1 MTDLAK
7 AAREASRAIAKMS
20 GNGRREGSDQRGM
33 AWGDVVAVK
42 GQFVDVLTGGTVSGS
57 LRYTTACDGIA
68 EGDRVL
74 IQHVGREPV
83 VVGIV
88 SKGQSNDIVEK
99 QGDWYVVHYGNLVA
113 CWIPAVSPQFYG
125 GNEFVRFY
133 NVHFPVEFSDTPTV
147 QVTKANSANSATEL
161 SERIELNGIWTD
173 HAQVK
178 CNAWQWQVPEGETT
192 KFSVLAVGIV
202 QM

>member
-1 MTDLAK
+1 MNDLTK

-33 AWGDVVAVK
+33 AWGDVVAVHN
-42 GQFVDVLTGGTVSGS
+42 QFVDVMTGGTVSGS

-88 SKGQSNDIVEK
+88 SKGQKKSEATVHIGTSVLQSAGERGNVLFSSPGNFDDNFGVGFDANKDYIFMYN
-99 QGDWYVVHYGNLVA
+99 GDGN
-113 CWIPAVSPQFYG
+113 AVPYCIIAP
-125 GNEFVRFY
+125 EVRFKNDVQEIVARTSGSISAGQAFRVNWMVY
-133 NVHFPVEFSDTPTV
+133 IGPRDSD
-147 QVTKANSANSATEL
+147 AES
-161 SERIELNGIWTD
+161 
-173 HAQVK
+173 
-178 CNAWQWQVPEGETT
+178 
-192 KFSVLAVGIV
+192 
-202 QM
+202 

>member
-1 MTDLAK
+1 MSDLTK

-33 AWGDVVAVK
+33 AWGDVVAVNN
-42 GQFVDVLTGGTVSGS
+42 QFVDVMTGGTVSGS

-88 SKGQSNDIVEK
+88 SKGQKKSEATVHIGSTVLQSDADRGNVLFSSPGNFDDSFGVGFDINKDYIFMYNGDGNAIGPNIISPEIRRSGNVLKIVARTSNSI
-99 QGDWYVVHYGNLVA
+99 
-113 CWIPAVSPQFYG
+113 
-125 GNEFVRFY
+125 
-133 NVHFPVEFSDTPTV
+133 SDGQNFRVNWMVYIGPRDSD
-147 QVTKANSANSATEL
+147 AES
-161 SERIELNGIWTD
+161 
-173 HAQVK
+173 
-178 CNAWQWQVPEGETT
+178 
-192 KFSVLAVGIV
+192 
-202 QM
+202 

>member
-7 AAREASRAIAKMS
+7 AARAASRAIAKMN

-33 AWGDVVAVK
+33 AWGDVVAVHN
-42 GQFVDVLTGGTVSGS
+42 QFVDVMTGGTVSGS

-88 SKGQSNDIVEK
+88 SKGEKKSEATVHIGTTILQSNADR
-99 QGDWYVVHYGNLVA
+99 G
-113 CWIPAVSPQFYG
+113 
-125 GNEFVRFY
+125 
-133 NVHFPVEFSDTPTV
+133 
-147 QVTKANSANSATEL
+147 
-161 SERIELNGIWTD
+161 
-173 HAQVK
+173 
-178 CNAWQWQVPEGETT
+178 
-192 KFSVLAVGIV
+192 SVLFSSPGNFDDSFGVGFDINKDYIFMYNGDGNAVGTNIISPEIRWKDDVLEIV
-202 QM
+202 ARTSNSISSGQLFRVNWMVYIGPRDSDAES

>member
-7 AAREASRAIAKMS
+7 AARAASRAIAKMN

-33 AWGDVVAVK
+33 AWGDVVAVHN
-42 GQFVDVLTGGTVSGS
+42 QFVDVMTGGTVSGS

-88 SKGQSNDIVEK
+88 SKGEKKSEATVHIGTTILQSNADRGNVLFSSPGNFDDSFGVGFDINK
-99 QGDWYVVHYGNLVA
+99 DYIFMYNGDGN
-113 CWIPAVSPQFYG
+113 
-125 GNEFVRFY
+125 
-133 NVHFPVEFSDTPTV
+133 
-147 QVTKANSANSATEL
+147 
-161 SERIELNGIWTD
+161 
-173 HAQVK
+173 
-178 CNAWQWQVPEGETT
+178 
-192 KFSVLAVGIV
+192 AVGTNIISPEIRWKDDVLEIV
-202 QM
+202 ARTSNSISSGQLFRVNWMVYIGPRDSDAES

>member
-7 AAREASRAIAKMS
+7 AARAASRAIAKMN

-33 AWGDVVAVK
+33 AWGDVVAVNN
-42 GQFVDVLTGGTVSGS
+42 QFVDVMTGGTVSGS

-88 SKGQSNDIVEK
+88 SKGAAKSGELELISVSAVNDAFKPMYSISGGWLALSGRVKVTANNSQVADLSDLVDDSAIPPSGINRSFACLMYSASNNNGVANVFLTSSGVLSIAQS
-99 QGDWYVVHYGNLVA
+99 GYDWV
-113 CWIPAVSPQFYG
+113 
-125 GNEFVRFY
+125 
-133 NVHFPVEFSDTPTV
+133 D
-147 QVTKANSANSATEL
+147 L
-161 SERIELNGIWTD
+161 SGVILR
-173 HAQVK
+173 ARK
-178 CNAWQWQVPEGETT
+178 
-192 KFSVLAVGIV
+192 
-202 QM
+202 

>member
-1 MTDLAK
+1 MTDLAR

-33 AWGDVVAVK
+33 AWGDVVAVHN
-42 GQFVDVLTGGTVSGS
+42 QFVDVLTGGTVSGS

-88 SKGQSNDIVEK
+88 SKGEKKSEATVHIGTTVLQSSADRGNVLFSSPGNFDDSFGVGFDINK
-99 QGDWYVVHYGNLVA
+99 DYIFMYNGDGN
-113 CWIPAVSPQFYG
+113 
-125 GNEFVRFY
+125 
-133 NVHFPVEFSDTPTV
+133 
-147 QVTKANSANSATEL
+147 
-161 SERIELNGIWTD
+161 
-173 HAQVK
+173 
-178 CNAWQWQVPEGETT
+178 
-192 KFSVLAVGIV
+192 AVGTNIISPEIRWKDDVLEIV
-202 QM
+202 ARTSNSISSGQLFRVNWMVYIGPRDSDAES

>member
-7 AAREASRAIAKMS
+7 AARAASRAIAKMN

-33 AWGDVVAVK
+33 AWGDVVAVHN
-42 GQFVDVLTGGTVSGS
+42 QFVDVMTGGTVSGS

-88 SKGQSNDIVEK
+88 SKGEKKSEATVHIGTTMLQSNADRGNVLFSSPGNFDDSFGVGFDINK
-99 QGDWYVVHYGNLVA
+99 DYIFMYNGDGN
-113 CWIPAVSPQFYG
+113 
-125 GNEFVRFY
+125 
-133 NVHFPVEFSDTPTV
+133 
-147 QVTKANSANSATEL
+147 
-161 SERIELNGIWTD
+161 
-173 HAQVK
+173 
-178 CNAWQWQVPEGETT
+178 
-192 KFSVLAVGIV
+192 AVGTNIISPEIRWKDDVLEIV
-202 QM
+202 ARTSNSISSGQLFRVNWMVYIGPRDSDAES

>member
-7 AAREASRAIAKMS
+7 AARAASRAIAKMN

-33 AWGDVVAVK
+33 AWGDVVAVHN
-42 GQFVDVLTGGTVSGS
+42 QFVDVMTGGTVSGS

-88 SKGQSNDIVEK
+88 SKGEKKSEATVHIGTTTLQSNADRGNVLFSSPGNFDDSFGVGFDINK
-99 QGDWYVVHYGNLVA
+99 DYIFMYNGDGN
-113 CWIPAVSPQFYG
+113 
-125 GNEFVRFY
+125 
-133 NVHFPVEFSDTPTV
+133 
-147 QVTKANSANSATEL
+147 
-161 SERIELNGIWTD
+161 
-173 HAQVK
+173 
-178 CNAWQWQVPEGETT
+178 
-192 KFSVLAVGIV
+192 AVGTNIISPEIRWKDDVLEIV
-202 QM
+202 ARTSNSISSGQLFRVNWMVYIGPRDSDAES

>member
-1 MTDLAK
+1 MSDLTK

-33 AWGDVVAVK
+33 AWGDVVAVNN
-42 GQFVDVLTGGTVSGS
+42 QFVDVLTGGTVSGS

-88 SKGQSNDIVEK
+88 SKGAQPDGQRIFTGSK
-99 QGDWYVVHYGNLVA
+99 VVNA
-113 CWIPAVSPQFYG
+113 G
-125 GNEFVRFY
+125 GG
-133 NVHFPVEFSDTPTV
+133 T
-147 QVTKANSANSATEL
+147 
-161 SERIELNGIWTD
+161 
-173 HAQVK
+173 
-178 CNAWQWQVPEGETT
+178 
-192 KFSVLAVGIV
+192 
-202 QM
+202 